1 MHPDFDVDNRPSGT
15 DRTGDACVPGLFIA
29 DLPAP
34 PSGHS
39 RPDPPPR
46 RPSRENA
53 DRSGCRSR
61 PRRPRARRRNIR
73 RTRGGGADPW
83 AARKVPSDPRPL
95 PASTRD
101 SGRTPP
107 QGGRARRWRPRRIVA
122 RCTVAAAYR
131 PRSPLDSS
139 KPTGSVP
146 PDGWTPRHAGCTT
159 SAGRTRWR
167 HARTPWTSA
176 RLWIAFDER
185 SNALACSVSNDL
197 ATSLWASPAS
207 FLVAQL
213 WPTPVAAPATSPR
226 ASRQS
231 DSRDATR
238 VARSASRC
246 P

>member
-73 RTRGGGADPW
+73 RTRDGGADPW
-83 AARKVPSDPRPL
+83 AAQKVPSDPRPL

-107 QGGRARRWRPRRIVA
+107 RGGRSRRWRPRRIVA

-131 PRSPLDSS
+131 APSPVDSS

-159 SAGRTRWR
+159 SAGRTRRR
-167 HARTPWTSA
+167 HARTSRTGPPRQDRGESGDLIPGPVRGVRRAAGRMARAWQPGSA
-176 RLWIAFDER
+176 LVRRWRAGGRRRRPCPR
-185 SNALACSVSNDL
+185 SSWSG
-197 ATSLWASPAS
+197 
-207 FLVAQL
+207 
-213 WPTPVAAPATSPR
+213 
-226 ASRQS
+226 
-231 DSRDATR
+231 
-238 VARSASRC
+238 
-246 P
+246 